1 MTTNQRAP
9 FYRVTFQQGAA
20 AVDAIV
26 TGEVELQVFDLVA
39 NQGRPFAV
47 WVERVA
53 PGGPGAEMA
62 YFDPATPGFRYTS
75 RVAQAIPLDANGHP
89 LPPGVLQPGQAPPG
103 KVEPTDVK
111 EYAKVVK
118 PARLVI
124 PPWQGQ
130 RTTHGMQR
138 EFVALVEEAR
148 RQAGV
153 ATELT
158 HELRERMGSPEP
170 DAAPLLKSPIPTNG
184 AGAAIPTNG
193 AGAPHL
199 GAASMPGDDAPNGDT

>member
-1 MTTNQRAP
+1 MTMQRAP
-9 FYRVTFQQGAA
+9 FYRVTLQQGAA

-26 TGEVELQVFDLVA
+26 TGETEAQIYDLVA

-47 WVERVA
+47 WVERAA

-62 YFDPATPGFRYTS
+62 YFDPATAGFRYTS
-75 RVAQAIPLDANGHP
+75 RVAQAIPLDANGNP
-89 LPPGVLQPGQAPPG
+89 LPPGALQPGQAPPA
-103 KVEPTDVK
+103 KVEPTDVPA
-111 EYAKVVK
+111 YAKVTK
-118 PARLVI
+118 PARVLI
-124 PPWQGQ
+124 PSWQGQ

-153 ATELT
+153 AVELT

-170 DAAPLLKSPIPTNG
+170 DAAPLLPSNV
-184 AGAAIPTNG
+184 PTNG
-193 AGAPHL
+193 AGAPQL
-199 GAASMPGDDAPNGDT
+199 GAASMPGDDAPTGDT